1 MRRDINS
8 NSYLF
13 PETLIR
19 ANHMKRSKSLPAMKR
34 FFAKNDFNAGN
45 LPALKSFFVKNDFNA
60 GKDFERFMRFAR
72 MRVSGNS
79 EGRKVASND
88 PNPYRY

>member
-1 MRRDINS
+1 
-8 NSYLF
+8 
-13 PETLIR
+13 
-19 ANHMKRSKSLPAMKR
+19 
-34 FFAKNDFNAGN
+34 KNDFNAGN

>member
-1 MRRDINS
+1 
-8 NSYLF
+8 
-13 PETLIR
+13 
-19 ANHMKRSKSLPAMKR
+19 MKRSKSLPAMKR

-45 LPALKSFFVKNDFNA
+45 LPALQSFFVKNDFNA